1 MKKLKLPIWLVCL
14 LFIAATLL
22 INLRYWR
29 PITADSGRHF
39 TLTLED
45 ASHGG
50 STLYLEFEGIS
61 DDFRMPWS
69 EAYAPLLKPS
79 ALEKEYEVIAKH
91 KPGGRRGRSYYDV
104 YALESADGTVYLSI
118 EQSEAI
124 RQGLLPKRLGLTLA
138 LDALACVLIIFRMK
152 HDRSKEVQSA

>member
-1 MKKLKLPIWLVCL
+1 MKKHKFPIWLVCL
-14 LFIAATLL
+14 IFVAATLL
-22 INLRYWR
+22 INLRYWK
-29 PITADSGRHF
+29 PITEDSGRHF

-45 ASHGG
+45 ANHSGN
-50 STLYLEFEGIS
+50 TLYLEFEGIS

-69 EAYAPLLKPS
+69 DAYTSLMLPS
-79 ALEKEYEVIAKH
+79 ALEKEYEVIADH
-91 KPGGRRGRSYYDV
+91 KPGGRRSRSYYDV
-104 YALESADGTVYLSI
+104 YALSGADGTIYLTV

-138 LDALACVLIIFRMK
+138 LDALACTLIVFRMK

>member
-1 MKKLKLPIWLVCL
+1 MKKFKFPIWLVCL
-14 LFIAATLL
+14 IFVAATLL
-22 INLRYWR
+22 INLRYWK
-29 PITADSGRHF
+29 PVTEDSGRHF

-45 ASHGG
+45 ANASG

-61 DDFRMPWS
+61 DDFRMHWS
-69 EAYAPLLKPS
+69 EAYTPLLERS
-79 ALEKEYEVIAKH
+79 AIGREYDVIADH
-91 KPGGRRGRSYYDV
+91 KPGGRRGNSYYDV
-104 YALESADGTVYLSI
+104 YALSGADGTVYLTI

-138 LDALACVLIIFRMK
+138 LDALACALIVFRMK